1 MGNTPSSN
9 NNNNSNNNSN
19 NRNVNLYDQ
28 YINEQKRII
37 AAQQE
42 QINNLSRMNISQN
55 TINNNIPPNIL
66 LQQMNTN
73 QNNMRQPVG
82 STNNVNNQQIPQL
95 PQITGPDT
103 QTKLNPYKILGIGK
117 NYDEKSLKKA
127 YLKKA
132 MVSHPDR
139 GGSPVEFQKVS
150 IAYTLLLKKLSDQN
164 NNHLHNDLRDNSKSY
179 MSGQSSDNK
188 RNTKMTDQFD
198 ANLFNK
204 IYDDNKIDG
213 VYDKGYGD
221 WMEESNNNKLLEQPK
236 MFNKSFN
243 KDLFNHEFN
252 KYKSQQQKQMSNSGQ
267 IVQYDEPQVDISM
280 RGKDSLMVLGQ
291 DNISDFSGQSAGGLT
306 FRDYKDAFTNSCL
319 IDESSV
325 DINNR
330 FDNINSMKSSR
341 TNINYKMSSEDLRKQ
356 ELMKI
361 KMERDEQ
368 KRLKRLTNTDNQAF
382 NIYEQIHDRMLQR

>member
-9 NNNNSNNNSN
+9 NNNSN

-66 LQQMNTN
+66 LQQMNSN
-73 QNNMRQPVG
+73 QNNMQQPVG
-82 STNNVNNQQIPQL
+82 STNNVHNQQIPQL
-95 PQITGPDT
+95 PQITGPNT
-103 QTKLNPYKILGIGK
+103 QSKLNPYKILGIGK

-164 NNHLHNDLRDNSKSY
+164 NNHLHNDLRNNSKSY
-179 MSGQSSDNK
+179 FSEQSSDNK

-252 KYKSQQQKQMSNSGQ
+252 KYKTQQQKQMSNSGQ
-267 IVQYDEPQVDISM
+267 LVQYDEPQVDISM

-291 DNISDFSGQSAGGLT
+291 DNISDFSGQSEGGLN

-330 FDNINSMKSSR
+330 SDNINSMKSSR
-341 TNINYKMSSEDLRKQ
+341 SNINYKMSREDLRKQ

-361 KMERDEQ
+361 KNESDEQ

-382 NIYEQIHDRMLQR
+382 NTYERIHDRMLQR

>member
-1 MGNTPSSN
+1 MGNTPS
-9 NNNNSNNNSN
+9 SNNNSN

-55 TINNNIPPNIL
+55 TINNNIPSNIL
-66 LQQMNTN
+66 LQQMNSN
-73 QNNMRQPVG
+73 QNNMQQPVG
-82 STNNVNNQQIPQL
+82 STNNVHNQQIPQL
-95 PQITGPDT
+95 PQITGPSI
-103 QTKLNPYKILGIGK
+103 QSKLNPYKILGIGK

-179 MSGQSSDNK
+179 FSEQSSDNK

-221 WMEESNNNKLLEQPK
+221 WMEENNSNMLEQPK

-267 IVQYDEPQVDISM
+267 LVQYDEPQVDISM

-291 DNISDFSGQSAGGLT
+291 DNISDFSGQSEGGLH

-330 FDNINSMKSSR
+330 SDNINSMKSSR
-341 TNINYKMSSEDLRKQ
+341 SNINYKMSREDLRKQ

-361 KMERDEQ
+361 KNERDEQ

-382 NIYEQIHDRMLQR
+382 NTYERIHDRMLQR